1 MDPVVYEKYGNLC
14 GYLGKK
20 YSLFIYQKR
29 FWKIVNGKTLVYC
42 ENETSEPKGCLEIE
56 QISKIESLKNNWY
69 YYFV

>member
-1 MDPVVYEKYGNLC
+1 MDPEIFKKFGNLT

-29 FWKIVNGKTLVYC
+29 FWKIVNGKTLIYS

-56 QISKIESLKNNWY
+56 QIMKIESQNNKW
-69 YYFV
+69 

>member
-1 MDPVVYEKYGNLC
+1 MDSVVYETYGNLS

-29 FWKIVNGKTLVYC
+29 FWKIINGKTLVYS

-56 QISKIESLKNNWY
+56 QITKIESLKGN
-69 YYFV
+69 